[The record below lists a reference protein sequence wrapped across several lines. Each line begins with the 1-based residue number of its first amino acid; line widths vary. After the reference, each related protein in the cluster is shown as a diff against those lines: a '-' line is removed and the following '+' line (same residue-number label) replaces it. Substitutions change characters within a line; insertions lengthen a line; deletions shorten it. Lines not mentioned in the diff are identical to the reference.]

1 MKIALALAVLSL
13 LSGCIESASEDK
25 NAPFYTYDATSFSC
39 DGKSLKTACGPAY
52 WHTLTG
58 YEACGG
64 MKQSPVNIETAS
76 AEIAVGVPQFDAEAG
91 CSEWDQYAND
101 HAFQVDF
108 AKCDSL
114 GVTYEGTYYTL
125 LQFHFHSPSE
135 HTIDG
140 QYFDAEL
147 HMVHKGASD
156 DDLLVIG
163 VPLQVMKPDAKA
175 NNLFLNR
182 LWKSWK
188 EGKELEKTKV
198 VSQKP
203 LNPHKYFLG
212 PNTRMYSYAGSL
224 TTPPCS
230 ETVKWFLRARP
241 APISMYDLTM
251 LRSIVQAV
259 SDTVISEL
267 GNNNRPLQLMNERE
281 LYSNIEL

>member
-125 LQFHFHSPSE
+125 LQFHFHSPSVSTLIHSYYHSYYHSYT
-135 HTIDG
+135 HTLIHS
-140 QYFDAEL
+140 YTHTLIHSYTHTLL
-147 HMVHKGASD
+147 HAYTHTLIHSYTHTLIHSYTHTLIHSYSHTGGPAST
-156 DDLLVIG
+156 
-163 VPLQVMKPDAKA
+163 Q
-175 NNLFLNR
+175 
-182 LWKSWK
+182 
-188 EGKELEKTKV
+188 
-198 VSQKP
+198 
-203 LNPHKYFLG
+203 H
-212 PNTRMYSYAGSL
+212 
-224 TTPPCS
+224 
-230 ETVKWFLRARP
+230 
-241 APISMYDLTM
+241 M
-251 LRSIVQAV
+251 LHHC
-259 SDTVISEL
+259 
-267 GNNNRPLQLMNERE
+267 
-281 LYSNIEL
+281 